1 MLPKESRRALHAVA
15 EEIVYNRG
23 DGIKYRTE
31 MDNKRIYN
39 IPQLKKLRREL
50 RNEPTPAESALWQ
63 HLKAGKLLGTRW
75 RRQYSVGNYILD
87 FYCPKARLA
96 IELDGE
102 YHRAI
107 EKSDK
112 TRDEHLKSLG
122 ILVMRYKNREIL
134 GNFLEVRGQIDHMV
148 RNRIESSDEK

>member
-87 FYCPKARLA
+87 FYCPIHRLCV
-96 IELDGE
+96 ELDGQIHYNSVNDECDAIRTE
-102 YHRAI
+102 Y
-107 EKSDK
+107 
-112 TRDEHLKSLG
+112 LGNLG
-122 ILVMRYKNREIL
+122 IRVLRFDNSDIW
-134 GNFLEVRGQIDHMV
+134 N
-148 RNRIESSDEK
+148 NIENVINAIKSELAAP